1 MIVDAALSP
10 CRPSVVSYPAAAATI
25 CSVYH
30 LTFMPQS
37 SLLSENARPC
47 SPGSPPSPVPSLR
60 LHRGNRKALH
70 PLADESEDGYSSH
83 PSIYSASPVGSESDR
98 GCQDSSADSVALP
111 KTEGI
116 FEQDVEEDGGAR
128 LAERRNFSSFSG
140 LSMLDT
146 ISEQKSAGSRSVLHD
161 DEDDDED
168 DGDESDDEDDDGD
181 TCTVD
186 SEDDEY
192 GYGRSYYY
200 EYASPTQPL
209 HPARS
214 QSVPPRGAISR
225 YSFERAGMGCN
236 LNAFGIGGTGAVW

>member
-1 MIVDAALSP
+1 
-10 CRPSVVSYPAAAATI
+10 
-25 CSVYH
+25 
-30 LTFMPQS
+30 MPQS

-47 SPGSPPSPVPSLR
+47 STGGFSVSPPSPVPSLR
-60 LHRGNRKALH
+60 LHKGNRKALH

-98 GCQDSSADSVALP
+98 GCQDGVADSVAP

-116 FEQDVEEDGGAR
+116 FEQDVEDDSGAR

-146 ISEQKSAGSRSVLHD
+146 ISEQKSASSRSVLHD
-161 DEDDDED
+161 DEDGDDDED
-168 DGDESDDEDDDGD
+168 DDEDEDDDGD

-186 SEDDEY
+186 SSNDVY
-192 GYGRSYYY
+192 GYGQSFYY

-214 QSVPPRGAISR
+214 QSVPPRGALPR
-225 YSFERAGMGCN
+225 YLLNGVEIGCN
-236 LNAFGIGGTGAVW
+236 LNALGLEVALFTGAVW